1 MMELNA
7 GQLKRLVHGL
17 LETHDQELT
26 CGECFEQ
33 LDYFADLELA
43 GKRPGQALPLVEAHL
58 SLCHD
63 CREEYELLLDALRA
77 LG

>member
-1 MMELNA
+1 MELNA
-7 GQLKRLVHGL
+7 EQLGRLVHGL

-33 LDYFADLELA
+33 LDRFAELELA
-43 GKRPGQALPLVEAHL
+43 GKRPGQVLPLIEAHL
-58 SLCHD
+58 SLCRD
-63 CREEYELLLDALRA
+63 CREEYALLLDALRA